1 MTTTAKTKFENL
13 LRRHEQERTDTAAE
27 VLREEAEQATALRNA
42 INPELGAALAEAMND
57 VEKQLRDDRKSGHLH
72 AKVETSLPH
81 FADAVFP
88 PLTAADRREG
98 RRQVTVFVPR
108 PHAGGGHE
116 RLAIAMFDATAS
128 VFPHRSAGLLERE
141 RTETGDT

>member
-1 MTTTAKTKFENL
+1 MTTTAKTTFENM
-13 LRRHEQERTDTAAE
+13 LRRHEIERTDLASE

-42 INPELGAALAEAMND
+42 LHPELGVALVEAMD
-57 VEKQLRDDRKSGHLH
+57 AVETQLRDDRKSGHLH
-72 AKVETSLPH
+72 AKVETSLPS
-81 FADAVFP
+81 FADASFP
-88 PLTAADRREG
+88 PLSAADRREG
-98 RRQVTVFVPR
+98 RRQVTIFVPR

-128 VFPHRSAGLLERE
+128 VFPHQSAGLLERE

>member
-1 MTTTAKTKFENL
+1 MTDTAKAKFENL

-42 INPELGAALAEAMND
+42 INPELGAALVEAMDD
-57 VEKQLRDDRKSGHLH
+57 VEKQLRDDRKGGHLH
-72 AKVETSLPH
+72 AKVETSLPS
-81 FADAVFP
+81 FADAAFP
-88 PLTAADRREG
+88 PLSAADRREG
-98 RRQVTVFVPR
+98 RRQVTVYVPR

-116 RLAIAMFDATAS
+116 RLALALVDVTAA

-141 RTETGDT
+141 RAETGDT

>member
-1 MTTTAKTKFENL
+1 MTDTAKTTFENM

-42 INPELGAALAEAMND
+42 INPELGAALVEAMDD
-57 VEKQLRDDRKSGHLH
+57 VEAQLRDDRRGGHLH
-72 AKVETSLPH
+72 AKVETSLPS
-81 FADAVFP
+81 FADVAFP
-88 PLTAADRREG
+88 ALTAADRREG

-108 PHAGGGHE
+108 EQAGGGHE
-116 RLAIAMFDATAS
+116 RLAIAMFDATAA

-141 RTETGDT
+141 RAETGDT

>member
-1 MTTTAKTKFENL
+1 MTTTAKATFENM
-13 LRRHEQERTDTAAE
+13 LRRHEQERTDLADQ

-42 INPELGAALAEAMND
+42 INPDLGAALVEAMD
-57 VEKQLRDDRKSGHLH
+57 AVEAQLRDDRRAGHLH

-81 FADAVFP
+81 FADATFP
-88 PLTAADRREG
+88 PLSAADRREG
-98 RRQVTVFVPR
+98 RRQVTIFVPR
-108 PHAGGGHE
+108 EQAGGGHE

-141 RTETGDT
+141 RAETGDT